1 MRDQKLWTWHLICG
15 VVIAVFLGLHMVI
28 MHLDSTIGIFN
39 SAGDH
44 PVSWGNVMTRGKS
57 IFFLVSYILLLGAA
71 LYHGLYGLRNIL
83 FELSPPAGLKKLFS
97 ALLLLGGLAL
107 FGLGTWVAIMSFQ
120 LARTIS

>member
-1 MRDQKLWTWHLICG
+1 MREQKLWTWHLICG

-28 MHLDSTIGIFN
+28 MHLESTVGAFN
-39 SAGDH
+39 PAGEH
-44 PVSWGNVMTRGKS
+44 PVSWGNVMARGKS
-57 IFFLVSYILLLGAA
+57 IFFLASYILLLGAA

-97 ALLLLGGLAL
+97 ALLLLGGLLL